1 VTGAVTSAVLAAC
14 LAAVVLSVLLPV
26 AAARR
31 WVPPPWRALAAAAGA
46 AVVPAL
52 TVWLTVLS
60 LTTFAPAG

>member
-1 VTGAVTSAVLAAC
+1 
-14 LAAVVLSVLLPV
+14 VVLSVLLPV

-46 AVVPAL
+46 AVVLAL